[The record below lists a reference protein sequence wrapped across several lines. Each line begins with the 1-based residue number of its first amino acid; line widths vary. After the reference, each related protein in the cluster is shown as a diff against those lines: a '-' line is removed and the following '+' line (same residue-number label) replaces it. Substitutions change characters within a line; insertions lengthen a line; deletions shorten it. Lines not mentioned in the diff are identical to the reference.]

1 MTALVMAA
9 ADRLRLPRVSALP
22 HVAAATV
29 RRLLMGAC
37 LANGVGVLVGPG
49 WALLVAGALLGW
61 PRLL

>member
-1 MTALVMAA
+1 
-9 ADRLRLPRVSALP
+9 VSALP